1 MLSCTIKLYD
11 DTATALEDKFFIL
24 FPKSQF
30 DELLR
35 FYPDVSGKF
44 LEILSN
50 EISNKDA
57 YLLQLGLSISTKN
70 CRRILRM
77 FKKATVQLTVSAG
90 DDLAVLSGTA
100 IENG

>member
-1 MLSCTIKLYD
+1 
-11 DTATALEDKFFIL
+11 
-24 FPKSQF
+24 
-30 DELLR
+30 
-35 FYPDVSGKF
+35 
-44 LEILSN
+44 
-50 EISNKDA
+50 
-57 YLLQLGLSISTKN
+57 LQLGLSISTKN